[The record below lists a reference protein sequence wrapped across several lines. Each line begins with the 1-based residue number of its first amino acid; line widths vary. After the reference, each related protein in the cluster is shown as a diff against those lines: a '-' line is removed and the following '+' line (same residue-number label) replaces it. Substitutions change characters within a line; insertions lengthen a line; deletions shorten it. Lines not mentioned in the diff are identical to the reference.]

1 MKINFIKTGE
11 GHSFHWIHY
20 FWSVL
25 AVGAGYFLGQLPLV
39 IVQTIKIREHKI
51 GTEALKSFLKTNDFS
66 ILHID
71 YNLGFLLMLLMF
83 VGGWIGYLAL
93 LKFQRIPLLS
103 TLTAREKFDFARF
116 FLGMGIWLV
125 LTVLAEMFFYLTN
138 PTSYQFHFHL
148 SAFIPLLIIGL
159 LLIPI
164 QSAMEEVFFRGYIL
178 QGSFKATQSVIWS
191 LIISTCFFSLVH
203 STNPEVAKFGFATM
217 QVYYLGA
224 GLFLALLALVDN
236 GLELSIGI
244 HTATNL
250 FGSIVL
256 KYEGS
261 VLQTETLFEQKM
273 VNPWPMTIS
282 FYLCAIAAWWLLS
295 KKYGFSI
302 QDVLPAG
309 HKKLNKSQENP
320 IT

>member
-1 MKINFIKTGE
+1 MFYNKIHQKLFL
-11 GHSFHWIHY
+11 
-20 FWSVL
+20 SV
-25 AVGAGYFLGQLPLV
+25 V
-39 IVQTIKIREHKI
+39 
-51 GTEALKSFLKTNDFS
+51 
-66 ILHID
+66 
-71 YNLGFLLMLLMF
+71 
-83 VGGWIGYLAL
+83 
-93 LKFQRIPLLS
+93 
-103 TLTAREKFDFARF
+103 TAYEKFRF
-116 FLGMGIWLV
+116 SHFWLAFLVWSLMVI
-125 LTVLAEMFFYLTN
+125 LTVALGYMGSPDDFKVVFNL
-138 PTSYQFHFHL
+138 QG
-148 SAFIPLLIIGL
+148 FIVSCILLIIL
-159 LLIPI
+159 MPI
-164 QSAMEEVFFRGYIL
+164 QTGWEEVFFRGYIL

-302 QDVLPAG
+302 QDILPAG
-309 HKKLNKSQENP
+309 HKKLNKSHENP